1 MSWLQTL
8 SDAVDFLT
16 RAAALDRA
24 IFEGR
29 MTPEEQS
36 AAVREFLLAPPR
48 RAVPA
53 RPTQE
58 PVFAPAS

>member
-29 MTPEEQS
+29 MTPEEQA
-36 AAVREFLLAPPR
+36 AAVREFLLTPPR
-48 RAVPA
+48 RAVSAHPA
-53 RPTQE
+53 QDPAL
-58 PVFAPAS
+58 APAS